1 MYMVKIYW
9 YMPILENQTLT
20 FEFMEKLGLEMLAR
34 VGLYG
39 ADLDFR
45 GYSVS
50 QRACEGLWASCHPMK

>member
-1 MYMVKIYW
+1 MYVHGQNITGTCQ
-9 YMPILENQTLT
+9 ENQTLT